1 MYVVTPDHQG
11 RAHEDDGSVTV
22 SGTYQCEG
30 RASELVVHVTQAFG
44 GGTIR
49 TSMHVTNLR
58 CDGNSH
64 EWRVTDGP
72 FDGSFLPGPATVRV
86 ALTDNSSPVGQQT
99 LSEATTMVELNR
111 A

>member
-22 SGTYQCEG
+22 SGTYQCDG
-30 RASELVVHVTQAFG
+30 RVSELVVHVTQAFG

-58 CDGNSH
+58 CDGNPHS
-64 EWRVTDGP
+64 WRVTDGP
-72 FDGSFLPGPATVRV
+72 FDGSFLPGPATVR
-86 ALTDNSSPVGQQT
+86 ATLTDSSNPDDERT
-99 LSEATTMVELNR
+99 LGESTTTVELTR
-111 A
+111 G

>member
-22 SGTYQCEG
+22 SGTYQCDG
-30 RASELVVHVTQAFG
+30 RVSELVVNVTQAFG

-58 CDGNSH
+58 CDGSPHNWS
-64 EWRVTDGP
+64 VTDGP
-72 FDGSFLPGPATVRV
+72 FDGSFLPGPATVR
-86 ALTDNSSPVGQQT
+86 ATLTDNAGPAGQQT
-99 LSEATTMVELNR
+99 LSESTTTIELSR